1 MPEPIRPAV
10 SFTILQMPFEQAV
23 RNLEARIPGGIS
35 AEGLAAIQG
44 GAKPRTNAHWNW
56 HDTLAHQHA
65 ESFVIA
71 KMTQADML
79 SYMHESLVRA
89 QREGWSFG
97 RWNREM
103 VPRLQRD
110 GWWDK
115 KEQLNPK
122 TGKMEMVQLGS
133 PARMRVIFN
142 TQMRTAM
149 MAGHYQS
156 LMAARELR
164 PLWRYV
170 AVLDKK
176 TRPSHASLSNL
187 VFRWDHPFW
196 NSHFPPNGWGCRC
209 TVVSE
214 TERSLGRL
222 TSEIKKN
229 NQNLAPGQAPEN
241 VPEVVGADEMPT
253 LTSEQLPHSGPLP
266 KGVHRKEAPVAT
278 FRGVRPD
285 PGWSYNPGQR
295 LWANE
300 TMLASRIKRMPP
312 KLAESMLNAMAKS
325 NYSPWSAFLETAKQQ
340 IGMTKGV
347 QYAAGSK
354 AAPLFAIQWMDSAL
368 HGSLQKSLGVPL
380 EPILA
385 TDAESA
391 YHGIRPT
398 KNTRPDSGSRLVP
411 LEAYKA
417 LPKHLQQASVFLDA
431 DEAGVVVFASPLEGQ
446 GGDLMKTVFRLDSKT
461 NTLKLVTT
469 GQVKANAFADS
480 RRWELV
486 RGTR

>member
-1 MPEPIRPAV
+1 MPDPIRPTL
-10 SFTILQMPFEQAV
+10 SFTALQMPFEQAV

-35 AEGLAAIQG
+35 AEGLAAIQA
-44 GAKPRTNAHWNW
+44 GAKPRTSAHWNW

-71 KMTQADML
+71 KMTQANML
-79 SYMHESLVRA
+79 TYMHESLVRA
-89 QREGWSFG
+89 QREGWSFN

-103 VPRLQRD
+103 VPQLQRD
-110 GWWDK
+110 GWWGK

-133 PARMRVIFN
+133 PARMRTIYN

-149 MAGHYQS
+149 MAAHYNN

-176 TRPSHASLSNL
+176 TRPSHGALSNL

-222 TSEIKKN
+222 TSEIKRRN
-229 NQNLAPGQAPEN
+229 ENLMPGQAAENAPEM
-241 VPEVVGADEMPT
+241 VDASEMPT
-253 LTSEQLPHSGPLP
+253 MSTDILPHSGPLP
-266 KGVHRKEAPVAT
+266 KGVHRKEVPVAT

-295 LWANE
+295 LWSQE
-300 TMLASRIKRMPP
+300 TMLASRIRTMPP

-325 NYSPWSAFLETAKQQ
+325 NYSQWSAFLETARQQ
-340 IGMTKGV
+340 VGLTKGV
-347 QYAAGSK
+347 QYPSGAK
-354 AAPLFAIQWMDSAL
+354 AALLFAIHWMDSDL
-368 HGSLQKSLGVPL
+368 LGVLRKSLGTQL
-380 EPILA
+380 EPILS

-391 YHGIRPT
+391 FHGIRPA
-398 KNTRPDSGSRLVP
+398 KNTRQASGSRLVP
-411 LEAYKA
+411 LEAYQA
-417 LPKHLQQASVFLDA
+417 LPKHLQSASVFLDA
-431 DEAGVVVFASPLEGQ
+431 EEAGVVVFASPLENQ
-446 GGDLMKTVFRLDSKT
+446 GGNLMKTVFRLDPET

-469 GQVKANAFADS
+469 GQVKSNAFADT

-486 RGTR
+486 RGNR

>member
-1 MPEPIRPAV
+1 MPDPIRPTL
-10 SFTILQMPFEQAV
+10 SFTALQTPFEQAV

-35 AEGLAAIQG
+35 AEGLAAIHG

-71 KMTQADML
+71 KMAQADML
-79 SYMHESLVRA
+79 TYMHDSLVRA

-97 RWNREM
+97 RWNRDV
-103 VPRLQRD
+103 VPQLQRD
-110 GWWDK
+110 GWWGK

-133 PARMRVIFN
+133 PARMRTIFN

-149 MAGHYQS
+149 MAGHYNN

-176 TRPSHASLSNL
+176 TRPSHGALSNL
-187 VFRWDHPFW
+187 VFPWDHPFW

-214 TERSLGRL
+214 TDRSLERL
-222 TSEIKKN
+222 TSEIKRR
-229 NQNLAPGQAPEN
+229 NQNLMPGQAVEN
-241 VPEVVGADEMPT
+241 VPEMVGASEVPT
-253 LTSEQLPHSGPLP
+253 ISTDTLPHSGPLP
-266 KGVHRKEAPVAT
+266 KGVHRKEVPAAT

-285 PGWSYNPGQR
+285 PGWSHNPGQR

-312 KLAESMLNAMAKS
+312 KLAESVLNAMAKS
-325 NYSPWSAFLETAKQQ
+325 NYSPWSAFLETVKQQ

-347 QYAAGSK
+347 QYQSGSGGS
-354 AAPLFAIQWMDSAL
+354 PLFAIHWMDSEL
-368 HGSLQKSLGVPL
+368 LGSLQKSLGAQL

-385 TDAESA
+385 TDLESA
-391 YHGIRPT
+391 YHGIRAG
-398 KNTRPDSGSRLVP
+398 KNTRLASGSRLVP
-411 LEAYKA
+411 QEAYQA
-417 LPKHLQQASVFLDA
+417 LPMHLKSASVFLDA
-431 DEAGVVVFASPLEGQ
+431 NEAGVVVFASPLESQ
-446 GGDLMKTVFRLDSKT
+446 GGDLMKTVFRLDPKT

-469 GQVKANAFADS
+469 GQVKPNAFADAK
-480 RRWELV
+480 RWNLV
-486 RGTR
+486 RGAR